1 MGDDEA
7 VEPNSLGSIADKLLF
22 ERTPLSERWTARNTH
37 EQLRQTAAR
46 HGDRPALSFQLKS
59 GPSDPAETL
68 NWRDVLERVNAA
80 ANLFRRLGV
89 GEGDAVAYLLP
100 NCNEAAIVLL
110 AGQTAGVVAPINPL
124 LEPDHIASLLR
135 ETGAKVLVTLAPF
148 VKTELNAHAIMAA
161 AEAPCVETIVE
172 VDLARYLT
180 PPVKWLIP
188 ALRPKRPSI
197 GTAKILN
204 FEEELARE
212 RSDALDFEPEAG
224 PDTISAVFHTG
235 GTTGMPKLAPHR
247 QIGML
252 YNGWLV
258 DRLIYDE
265 TSVVLCPMPLFHCFG
280 AYPMW
285 IACVAS
291 GAHMV
296 MPTPAGYRGDGVMDN
311 FWKLIERWRVTFL
324 TTVPTAAGAL
334 MQRPVNADVS
344 SLEYAICGSAPLPR
358 ELFRQ
363 FEESTGVTILEGYGQ
378 TETTCLISCNPI
390 VGERKL
396 GSVGLPMPYTDVR
409 ILHMDQNGA
418 VSKECPTD
426 EVGEICIKSPAVFP
440 GYTDAARNDKLF
452 VDDEWLRTGDLGRL
466 DVDGYLWITGRAK
479 DVIIRGGHNIDPAV
493 IEEALAKH
501 PDVAVVG
508 AIGQPDAYSGEKPCA
523 YVELCAGAAVTGE
536 DLKSFAAEHIGE
548 RAAIPTYV
556 EILPEVPKT
565 AVGKIFKPALRK
577 SAIARV
583 YEAALAEAGVD
594 ATVTVAEDSRLGL
607 VAEVASISGDLDEET
622 VGEALGPFARPWR
635 KRP

>member
-1 MGDDEA
+1 MVGQMTN
-7 VEPNSLGSIADKLLF
+7 EPKSMSSLADKIVF
-22 ERTPLSERWTARNTH
+22 EQTPLSDRWTAQNTY
-37 EQLRQTAAR
+37 EMLCQTAAK

-59 GPSDPAETL
+59 GPTDPAETL
-68 NWRDVLERVNAA
+68 SWRDVLGRVNGA

-89 GEGDAVAYLLP
+89 GEDDVVAYLLP

-110 AGQTAGVVAPINPL
+110 AGQTAGIVAPINPL
-124 LEPDHIASLLR
+124 LEPAHIASLLK

-148 VKTELNAHAIMAA
+148 VKTDLNEKAIKAA
-161 AEAPCVETIVE
+161 AAAPCVETILE

-180 PPVKWLIP
+180 PPVKWLVP
-188 ALRPKRPSI
+188 LLRPKRPDAGAANVLSFD
-197 GTAKILN
+197 A
-204 FEEELARE
+204 ELAKE
-212 RSDALDFEPEAG
+212 QADALDFEPTAG
-224 PDTISAVFHTG
+224 PDTISALFHTG
-235 GTTGMPKLAPHR
+235 GTTGMPKLAPHQ
-247 QIGML
+247 QIGMI
-252 YNGWLV
+252 YNGWVV

-265 TSVVLCPMPLFHCFG
+265 RSVVLCPMPLFHCFG

-324 TTVPTAAGAL
+324 TTVPTAASAL

-363 FEESTGVTILEGYGQ
+363 FEEATGVTILEGYGQ
-378 TETTCLISCNPI
+378 TETTCLISCNPTN
-390 VGERKL
+390 GERKL
-396 GSVGLPMPYTDVR
+396 GSVGLPMPYTEVR
-409 ILHMDQNGA
+409 ILHMDKNGDI
-418 VSKECPTD
+418 SKECVTD
-426 EVGEICIKSPAVFP
+426 EVGEICIKSPGVFP
-440 GYTDAARNDKLF
+440 GYTDPTRNDGLF
-452 VDDEWLRTGDLGRL
+452 AGGEWLRTGDLGRV
-466 DVDGYLWITGRAK
+466 DADGYLWITGRAK

-501 PDVAVVG
+501 PQVAFVG

-523 YVELCAGAAVTGE
+523 YVELCEGPTVSGDE
-536 DLKSFAAEHIGE
+536 LKAFAAEHIGE
-548 RAAIPTYV
+548 RAARPTYI
-556 EILPEVPKT
+556 EIVAELPKT
-565 AVGKIFKPALRK
+565 AVGKVFKPALRK

-583 YEAALAEAGVD
+583 YEAALAEAGVS
-594 ATVTVAEDSRLGL
+594 ATVSVVEDPKLGL
-607 VAEVASISGDLDEET
+607 VAEVAATTGALDEKA

-635 KRP
+635 RAS